1 MSPAALEFNPVRS
14 IIIVVLIISPK
25 LITSDLYIVPV
36 PPVIH
41 APDDNVVT
49 AFDDII
55 AAVILLVEGVLVCNA
70 LPK

>member
-1 MSPAALEFNPVRS
+1 M
-14 IIIVVLIISPK
+14 SPK

-36 PPVIH
+36 PPVIP
-41 APDDNVVT
+41 APADNVVT

-55 AAVILLVEGVLVCNA
+55 ADVILLVEGVLVCNA